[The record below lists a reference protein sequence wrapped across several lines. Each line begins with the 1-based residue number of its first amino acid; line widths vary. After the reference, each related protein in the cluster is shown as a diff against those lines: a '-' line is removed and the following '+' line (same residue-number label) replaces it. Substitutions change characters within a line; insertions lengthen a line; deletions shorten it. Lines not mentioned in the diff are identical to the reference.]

1 MADSARPRKPEGP
14 EGFKLELVGLAGG
27 ERPDVVVQALGAKNE
42 VLHAQK
48 IGADGRFAI
57 PPEILKRA
65 EQVAFGAPEGE
76 GLAAGSAVQFRRAE
90 FEAAVANGTLALAE
104 GVWSRFKFLWQC
116 VSGSVR
122 VCRRRPIWFD
132 ELISASITPL
142 ATKTAFRAASA
153 ARASSSQAAI
163 SAAINPSIAE
173 IIAWPVRCSPVCLGK
188 VEVFRRTCCCWPIL
202 VFDDPRIPKLIRDLE
217 IIVQEV
223 PKGPFPPPPD
233 PFVTPLFKG
242 GALNEMALNA
252 ASDLSALRTLRG
264 EAAVQYVNSRV
275 YLLRHI
281 CSCDRPVK
289 VATGSLMPDGT
300 FNVCWIDRFR
310 LQLVNCHDEYA
321 YVVKQTIGGT
331 TKTIYD
337 GVAAGAWYHAGDHP
351 VLTTYRPD
359 AFSCNETGTGDG
371 TAFVYLDQVD
381 DINAYELNTPAS
393 TSWNSVATP
402 DGTSG
407 LMFPTAADPAD
418 RHRNLGGNLELT
430 FLFSQAMREPAVGA
444 KYYRIGVTKADAN
457 GNPTGTRRYY
467 GEGSGFNGAGDVLS
481 WLRAF
486 DSGTGIDTEWVK
498 LGPDTVGAE
507 KYLYRIP
514 YNKQS
519 PSDTEGEDWTGSIR
533 YHALIDTTNAEP
545 TATALNVPADV
556 EAEFDTPASNHLIT
570 LEVFNAAGERLRPL
584 GVPASGQ
591 GGTEVARPF
600 KFRRWFQPEGSPG
613 DDTIE
618 VPFAALTHL
627 FCWDNRVPRAD
638 ITELV
643 IGGTASDAECQFGVG
658 DEDAPF
664 GIKYRAYVP
673 DNRFQRGHSIG
684 WVRGLNGSAANGGV
698 GSLSTS
704 SPANV
709 GEPPDPAGASGTN
722 TFGLMLTRLDPPND
736 PEVLPRCAF
745 AVTLTTQSK
754 TIVSGSLSHPFAT
767 ETAAFALAIDS
778 DDDA

>member
-14 EGFKLELVGLAGG
+14 EGLKLELVGLPAGG

-48 IGADGRFAI
+48 IGPEGRFAI
-57 PPEILKRA
+57 PPDILKRT

-76 GLAAGSAVQFRRAE
+76 GLAAGSAVQFRRTE
-90 FEAAVANGTLALAE
+90 FEAAIANGTLALAE
-104 GVWSRFKFLWQC
+104 GVWSRFRFLWQC

-132 ELISASITPL
+132 ALISAAVEPL
-142 ATKTAFRAASA
+142 AARTTFRAASV
-153 ARASSSQAAI
+153 ARASFSQSAI
-163 SAAINPSIAE
+163 SAALNPSIAE
-173 IIAWPVRCSPVCLGK
+173 IIAWPVRCSPVCLGT

-202 VFDDPRIPKLIRDLE
+202 VLDDPRIPRLVRDLE
-217 IIVQEV
+217 IIVQKV

-233 PFVTPLFKG
+233 PFITPFFKG

-252 ASDLSALRTLRG
+252 PGDLSALRTLRG
-264 EAAVQYVNSRV
+264 EAAVQYINSRV

-289 VATGSLMPDGT
+289 VATGSLLPDGT
-300 FNVCWIDRFR
+300 FNICWIDRFR
-310 LQLVNCHDEYA
+310 LPLVNCHDEYA
-321 YVVKQTIGGT
+321 YIVKQTIGGT

-393 TSWNSVATP
+393 TSWNSVAMPNT
-402 DGTSG
+402 TSG
-407 LMFPTAADPAD
+407 LMFPNAAEAMD
-418 RHRNLGGNLELT
+418 RHRNLGGNVELT
-430 FLFSQAMREPAVGA
+430 FLFSQAMREPSVGA

-457 GNPTGTRRYY
+457 GNPTGPPRYY
-467 GEGSGFNGAGDVLS
+467 GEGGGFNGSGDVLA
-481 WLRAF
+481 WLRAVVT
-486 DSGTGIDTEWVK
+486 GTGVDTESVK
-498 LGPDTVGAE
+498 LGPDTVGTE

-519 PSDTEGEDWTGSIR
+519 PSDTEGEDWTGNVR
-533 YHALIDTTNAEP
+533 YHALIDTTDAG
-545 TATALNVPADV
+545 LNVPADV
-556 EAEFDTPASNHLIT
+556 QAEFDTPASNHLIT

-584 GVPASGQ
+584 GVPGSGQ
-591 GGTEVARPF
+591 TGTEVARPF

-627 FCWDNRVPRAD
+627 FCWDNRVPRAE

-658 DEDAPF
+658 DGDSEFA
-664 GIKYRAYVP
+664 IKYRAYVP
-673 DNRFQRGHSIG
+673 DNRFQRQHTIG
-684 WVRGLNGSAANGGV
+684 WVRGLGGTVENGGK
-698 GSLSTS
+698 GSLGTT

-709 GEPPDPAGASGTN
+709 GEPLDPAEPSDPN
-722 TFGLMLTRLDPPND
+722 TFELMLTRLNPPADPV
-736 PEVLPRCAF
+736 VLERCAF
-745 AVTLTTQSK
+745 AVTLTTEAK
-754 TIVSGSLSHPFAT
+754 TIVNGSLSHPYAT
-767 ETAAFALAIDS
+767 ETAAFALEIDS
-778 DDDA
+778 EDEEDE